1 MKVERNQGGNN
12 ALLYA
17 CSSSST
23 NYMLVNYLVQHANAN
38 CNLPNDFTRN
48 SLLIATRKNQ
58 LDVVELLLEKDVD
71 INFMDANGCNALHIA
86 CTNGF
91 TKTVEVLLKHW
102 SKKKSKHRDQ
112 IFDIDVK
119 DNLSLTTLMKAS
131 INNHLEIVK
140 LLIKFG
146 ANPRIVT
153 QNGESSLTLAC
164 MQENKEICQALIIA
178 KADVNEID
186 KHKRTPLLKAARHNS
201 KNDILQLLLNSGA
214 RPDIADE
221 EGNTPLHCAASRGT
235 MEVAKF
241 LMNLG
246 A

>member
-1 MKVERNQGGNN
+1 M
-12 ALLYA
+12 
-17 CSSSST
+17 
-23 NYMLVNYLVQHANAN
+23 
-38 CNLPNDFTRN
+38 
-48 SLLIATRKNQ
+48 
-58 LDVVELLLEKDVD
+58 VELLLEKDVD

-102 SKKKSKHRDQ
+102 SRKKSKHRDQ

-221 EGNTPLHCAASRGT
+221 EGNPPPHCAASRGT